1 MSVLQDS
8 PTPGCGTQ
16 GLADGPGGIWG
27 TQRDVW
33 LGHNAGFSLVLQAK
47 RKLDLEG
54 PEFRTPK
61 GKGWTL
67 GQVPSPRSK

>member
-1 MSVLQDS
+1 MSLLQDS
-8 PTPGCGTQ
+8 PSLGCGS
-16 GLADGPGGIWG
+16 GGVWG
-27 TQRDVW
+27 TRRGVW

-61 GKGWTL
+61 GKGWAL
-67 GQVPSPRSK
+67 AQVPSPRSK

>member
-1 MSVLQDS
+1 M
-8 PTPGCGTQ
+8 
-16 GLADGPGGIWG
+16 
-27 TQRDVW
+27 
-33 LGHNAGFSLVLQAK
+33 LQAK

-67 GQVPSPRSK
+67 AQVPSPRSK

>member
-1 MSVLQDS
+1 MSLLQDS
-8 PTPGCGTQ
+8 FTPGCDTR
-16 GLADGPGGIWG
+16 GLADGPGAVWG
-27 TQRDVW
+27 NLRGVW
-33 LGHNAGFSLVLQAK
+33 LGHNAGFSLMLQAK

-67 GQVPSPRSK
+67 AQVPSPRSK